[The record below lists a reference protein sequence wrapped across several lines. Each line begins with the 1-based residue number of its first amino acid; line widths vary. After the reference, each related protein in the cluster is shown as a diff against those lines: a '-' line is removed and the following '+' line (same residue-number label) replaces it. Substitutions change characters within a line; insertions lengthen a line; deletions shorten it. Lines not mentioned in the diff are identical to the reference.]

1 MFKRKNSKVPKNVE
15 YVPKPALTEKQKR
28 EKRVK
33 IALIVTAVCV
43 VLVVGIFFFS
53 GRIFELLSRD
63 KDSVLTGGK
72 AFAGSGLDS
81 DVEVLPNQ
89 DKVTVPSELTGE
101 IVFKGVYTT
110 GLYGQRTA
118 LVEISE
124 GILEVRAGRSIGQ
137 YTVKSIGE
145 RSIVLT
151 GPGAD
156 GTEQDT
162 ELTLDNTTLKIE
174 PIQAAAAGEE
184 GTP

>member
-1 MFKRKNSKVPKNVE
+1 M
-15 YVPKPALTEKQKR
+15 
-28 EKRVK
+28 
-33 IALIVTAVCV
+33 
-43 VLVVGIFFFS
+43 
-53 GRIFELLSRD
+53 
-63 KDSVLTGGK
+63 
-72 AFAGSGLDS
+72 
-81 DVEVLPNQ
+81 
-89 DKVTVPSELTGE
+89 
-101 IVFKGVYTT
+101 
-110 GLYGQRTA
+110 
-118 LVEISE
+118 
-124 GILEVRAGRSIGQ
+124 RAGRSIGQ